1 MLLSYQENIKRKK
14 GAKRDIGFL
23 HTTSGYEE
31 ARIFVLFSE
40 FTSGKAVKTFKKLV
54 HKFYAYLRIIFCVW
68 TFVDFSNIYE
78 VESRAGY
85 PKNTDPTA
93 FWGFC
98 IYILLLN
105 VKQLL
110 SIV

>member
-1 MLLSYQENIKRKK
+1 MLCVLLGINYCAFSYVFSR
-14 GAKRDIGFL
+14 RFL
-23 HTTSGYEE
+23 
-31 ARIFVLFSE
+31 IFPLFLCSFYFE
-40 FTSGKAVKTFKKLV
+40 LLWPSDLRGKQI
-54 HKFYAYLRIIFCVW
+54 Y
-68 TFVDFSNIYE
+68 IYE

-110 SIV
+110 RIV